1 MNSNEELLKIAG
13 NLNTNFQLCN
23 LAMIARFVSLQ
34 RVVVKAQLW
43 LFCMPELIVGVDI
56 IVASYFI
63 EL

>member
-34 RVVVKAQLW
+34 RVVVKAQL
-43 LFCMPELIVGVDI
+43 
-56 IVASYFI
+56 
-63 EL
+63 